1 MRPIPVGKAG
11 ILIPTFNRRKFLEVS
26 LRSALAQTYPGIEI
40 IAVDNGSSDGTAEYA
55 RSVGDPRF
63 TFVENEA
70 NLGMAGSVNRGMSM
84 FGPEVGWCT
93 VLGDDDWLEPDFVSS
108 CLAEGARKPE
118 AVVLDGSREIVDRKG
133 RRLRRARRPGGDVT
147 ALGFLESRLR
157 KRRDSFLTGLVFRRD
172 AFLAIGGYPVF
183 ATGLASDDAFIFSLA
198 LRDRL
203 IAVNSAPACVRFHG
217 EAESHL
223 PGNLR
228 PLLETMDQFVAYCRA
243 GGTVSGKFS
252 GRDEER
258 LVRTLDAYRAAV
270 NSGNWLRELHAAFRR
285 EGEGDGLLKSL
296 YALGES
302 PEFPFTRRVRF
313 DSALHKTLG
322 LSPERILLY
331 RAVWHLPGLRSPDPC
346 SRWVRRGMASSD
358 PRFLL

>member
-1 MRPIPVGKAG
+1 MKVG
-11 ILIPTFNRRKFLEVS
+11 ILVPTFNRRDLFEVS
-26 LRSALAQTYPGIEI
+26 LGSALAQAYPAIEI

-55 RSVGDPRF
+55 RSVVDSRF
-63 TFVENEA
+63 TFIRNEA
-70 NLGMAGSVNRGMSM
+70 NLGMSGSVNRGISV

-93 VLGDDDWLEPDFVSS
+93 VLGDDDWLEPEFISS
-108 CLAEGARKPE
+108 CLAEGARKPG
-118 AVVLDGSREIVDRKG
+118 AVVLDGSREIVDAKG

-147 ALGFLESRLR
+147 ALRFMESRLR
-157 KRRDSFLTGLVFRRD
+157 KRRDSFLTGLIFRRD

-203 IAVNSAPACVRFHG
+203 VSVDSAPACVRFHS

-228 PLLETMDQFVAYCRA
+228 PLLETMDQFVAYCLA
-243 GGTVSGKFS
+243 CGVASGRIS

-270 NSGNWLRELHAAFRR
+270 NSGNWLRHLHAALALKS
-285 EGEGDGLLKSL
+285 GGDGLLKTL
-296 YALGES
+296 YPLGES
-302 PEFPFTRRVRF
+302 PDFPFTRRVRF
-313 DSALHKTLG
+313 DALLHNNIG
-322 LSPERILLY
+322 LSPERFLAY
-331 RAVWHLPGLRSPDPC
+331 RALWHLPGLRSPNPC
-346 SRWVRRGMASSD
+346 SRWVRAI
-358 PRFLL
+358 